1 MLQTVPE
8 NQLSQ
13 AHRIRSP
20 RTYGWADWLPL
31 FTLPIA
37 AVMGANRLPPW
48 GLMWLLALSIYA
60 GLKWISWRKRH
71 GASRHMGWRSAAY
84 LLAWPGMDA
93 DTFLQSDTRIVKPR
107 LSAWLGAA
115 SVTALGVILF
125 WVGARTLPA
134 TQPLLRGWTGMLGL
148 VLLLHFGIFRLLA
161 LFWQSL
167 GMNAVPIMSAPLAS
181 ASLGEF
187 WGRRWNLG
195 FRDLAHHFLFVP
207 AQKKLGTGTA
217 SFLVFVASGLIHDL
231 VISLPAHGGFGLP
244 TMYFAIQGVGLAIER
259 SRSGKRLGLRQGWR
273 GRLFM
278 AAITAGP
285 AFWLFH
291 RSFVLR
297 VIIPFMQAVHAL

>member
-8 NQLSQ
+8 NQLSR
-13 AHRIRSP
+13 ARPIRAP
-20 RTYGWADWLPL
+20 KTYGWADWLPL
-31 FTLPIA
+31 LALPPA
-37 AVMGANRLPPW
+37 AMMGASSLPPW
-48 GLMWLLALSIYA
+48 GLMWLLAFSIYA
-60 GLKWISWRKRH
+60 GLKWLSWRRRQT
-71 GASRHMGWRSAAY
+71 ASGHMGWRSAAY

-93 DTFLQSDTRIVKPR
+93 DAFLQSDVRAVKPR

-115 SVTALGVILF
+115 SVTALGVTLF

-148 VLLLHFGIFRLLA
+148 ILLLHFGIFRLLA
-161 LFWQSL
+161 LFWQRL
-167 GMNAVPIMSAPLAS
+167 GMNAAPIMSAPLSS

-195 FRDLAHHFLFVP
+195 FRDLAHQFIFIP

-231 VISLPAHGGFGLP
+231 VISLPARGGFGLP
-244 TMYFAIQGVGLAIER
+244 TMYFAIQGIGLAVER
-259 SRSGKRLGLRQGWR
+259 SRSGKRLGLRQGWHR
-273 GRLFM
+273 RLFM

-285 AFWLFH
+285 AFCLFH

-297 VIIPFMQAVHAL
+297 VIIPFMEVVHAL